1 MVIQFLGLGPDCA
14 KVRGLSPSVFGLDFL
29 QGDIMTELLTPKK
42 LVVRIGLAA
51 VLLVAVALLCSLIG
65 PESISLKRAFAA
77 TQEHGAVNP
86 DYEIFVRVRLPR
98 IILAAIVGA
107 ALACSGVVFQAL
119 LRNPLAD
126 PYILGISSGAG
137 LGTIIA
143 VISGLNWTLWG
154 RSPIAVF
161 AFAGALGTVWLVWF
175 IGRITGR
182 AHVTGLL
189 LAGVVVNAFFSAVIM
204 FLTSIA
210 KSQQIHATIFW
221 LMGNMT
227 EEKLAVLWVGSGCI
241 LAGILTLYFIS
252 PQLNALSFGED
263 DARSMGVD
271 IARTQT
277 IAFAAAAFITAMAV
291 SLSGLIGFVGLVVP
305 HAVRLVSGPDHR
317 QLLPLSGIIG
327 AIFLVA
333 ADTVA
338 RIVVAPAQLPVG
350 VVTAI
355 VGGPFFLVLL
365 VKYSRKVSWV
375 K

>member
-1 MVIQFLGLGPDCA
+1 M
-14 KVRGLSPSVFGLDFL
+14 
-29 QGDIMTELLTPKK
+29 MELLTPRK
-42 LVVRIGLAA
+42 LVVRIILAA
-51 VLLVAVALLCSLIG
+51 VALVLVMFICSLVG
-65 PESISLKRAFAA
+65 TESVSLKAVFGAA
-77 TQEHGAVNP
+77 GEESSINP

-98 IILAAIVGA
+98 IILATIVGG

-137 LGTIIA
+137 LGATIA

-175 IGRITGR
+175 VGRLTGKF
-182 AHVTGLL
+182 HVTGLL
-189 LAGVVVNAFFSAVIM
+189 LAGVVINAFFSAVIM

-210 KSQQIHATIFW
+210 KAEHVYATIFW

-227 EEKLAVLWVGSGCI
+227 EEDFLALWLGAGCVVGGTMVLF
-241 LAGILTLYFIS
+241 YIS

-263 DARSMGVD
+263 DAKSMGVNT
-271 IARTQT
+271 ARTRT
-277 IAFAAAAFITAMAV
+277 IAFGVAAAITAIAV
-291 SLSGLIGFVGLVVP
+291 SLSGLIGFVGLVIP
-305 HAVRLVSGPDHR
+305 HGVRLVFGPDHR
-317 QLLPLSGIIG
+317 QLLPLSGIVG
-327 AIFLVA
+327 AIFLVV

-338 RIVVAPAQLPVG
+338 RIIVAPAQLPVG

-365 VKYSRKVSWV
+365 VKYSRKVSWL

>member
-1 MVIQFLGLGPDCA
+1 M
-14 KVRGLSPSVFGLDFL
+14 K
-29 QGDIMTELLTPKK
+29 ELLTARKLGVRVTSA
-42 LVVRIGLAA
+42 LVVLA
-51 VLLVAVALLCSLIG
+51 VVMFVCSLMG
-65 PESISLKRAFAA
+65 TESISLKAVLAQVGG
-77 TQEHGAVNP
+77 QEAINP
-86 DYEIFVRVRLPR
+86 DYEIFVQVRLPR
-98 IILAAIVGA
+98 IILACIVGA

-143 VISGLNWTLWG
+143 VISGFSWTLWG

-161 AFAGALGTVWLVWF
+161 AFAGALGTVWLVWC
-175 IGRITGR
+175 IGRVTGKS
-182 AHVTGLL
+182 HVTGLL

-210 KSQQIHATIFW
+210 KSQQMQTTIFW

-227 EEKLAVLWVGSGCI
+227 EEDFLVLWLGAGCVA
-241 LAGILTLYFIS
+241 AGIFALFYIS
-252 PQLNALSFGED
+252 PQLNAISFGED
-263 DARSMGVD
+263 DARSMGVNT
-271 IARTQT
+271 ARTRT
-277 IAFAAAAFITAMAV
+277 IAFAVAALITAVAV
-291 SLSGLIGFVGLVVP
+291 SLSGLVGFVGLVVP
-305 HAVRLVSGPDHR
+305 HAVRLVFGPDHR
-317 QLLPLSGIIG
+317 QLLPLSGIVG

-333 ADTVA
+333 ADTLA

-365 VKYSRKVSWV
+365 VKHTHKVGWLS